1 MFELTEEQRKQIL
14 QYLWSR
20 PYGEVASLV
29 ALLAS
34 LKDKKN
40 DSVTPKK

>member
-14 QYLWSR
+14 QYLWTR
-20 PYGEVASLV
+20 PYGEVANVV
-29 ALLAS
+29 AMLAS
-34 LKDKKN
+34 LKSKKN